1 MYLLI
6 IFCSVS
12 FSPSIFLTLP
22 TTGNILARPFCLRRK
37 KQKKSPLR
45 WRQCQRRRSFF
56 FEKRKRRVHRPSLHE
71 THSLGFLLDFQFSKP
86 STVCPCYY
94 GVFPFSSRP
103 RVGAAAPNPRRTR
116 RPVGGGQ
123 CVCFFSSQ
131 GHLLSWMARTRSPL
145 PDGRANA
152 RRAAMAEAPD
162 RVLTQ

>member
-1 MYLLI
+1 MFFFSFFTCQIMYMLI

-37 KQKKSPLR
+37 KQKKKSLAVAAVSAAA
-45 WRQCQRRRSFF
+45 QLFL
-56 FEKRKRRVHRPSLHE
+56 EKRKRRVHRPSFHE
-71 THSLGFLLDFQFSKP
+71 THLFGFLLDFQFSKP

-94 GVFPFSSRP
+94 GVFPFSSCP
-103 RVGAAAPNPRRTR
+103 RLGRFSRRAAAPKPRCTR

-131 GHLLSWMARTRSPL
+131 GHLL
-145 PDGRANA
+145 
-152 RRAAMAEAPD
+152 
-162 RVLTQ
+162 